1 MNSRQRLTLA
11 SAGGLVFVVAAT
23 GVSWGN
29 AVFLPM
35 IILLVLFLAIFLFS
49 MNKGLGGVYSICLG
63 QPPVIMLSMV
73 DPFFSLAGELT
84 VIGLGVG
91 IEVHTWSIGEKYLL
105 LGFMLAAGVIGS
117 ALLLPAHVGLLP
129 PLVLVLAAGGA
140 GLLILNEQRINLR
153 FKGRDDESKRIQ

>member
-11 SAGGLVFVVAAT
+11 SAGGLAFVVAAT

-29 AVFLPM
+29 AVFLPV
-35 IILLVLFLAIFLFS
+35 IGLLVFFLAIFLYS
-49 MNKGLGGVYSICLG
+49 VKKGLGGVYSICLG
-63 QPPVIMLSMV
+63 QPPVILLSMV
-73 DPFFSLAGELT
+73 DPFLSLAGELT

-91 IEVHTWSIGEKYLL
+91 IEVRTWSRGERYLL
-105 LGFMLAAGVIGS
+105 LVFMLAAGGIGT

-129 PLVLVLAAGGA
+129 PIVLVLAAGGA